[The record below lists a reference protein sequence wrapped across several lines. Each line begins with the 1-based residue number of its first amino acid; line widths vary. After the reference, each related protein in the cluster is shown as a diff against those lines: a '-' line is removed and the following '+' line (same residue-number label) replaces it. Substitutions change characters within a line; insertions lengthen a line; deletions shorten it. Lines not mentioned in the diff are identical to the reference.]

1 MKSKLKINKNTKA
14 IRRVGELLQDVRDSF
29 GWYGIGLSSE
39 ENADVKEAEPE
50 NPADADVEEEEAEP
64 ENPADA
70 EVDEEEEEE
79 DEEYVAPQYYF
90 DPTDVQVAVDEA
102 ISTLIDEGLIPE
114 FSNPKKPPKLAAVFL
129 VLFGPKTEITEQIE
143 YFEELISGY
152 EDRAHIDDL
161 REAYNILESVVE
173 KISPK
178 KRNV

>member
-1 MKSKLKINKNTKA
+1 MKSKLKRSKNPKA
-14 IRRVGELLQDVRDSF
+14 IRRVGELLQNVRDSF
-29 GWYGIGLSSE
+29 GWYGIGLSSAE
-39 ENADVKEAEPE
+39 SADVKEAEPE
-50 NPADADVEEEEAEP
+50 P
-64 ENPADA
+64 ENPPDA
-70 EVDEEEEEE
+70 EVDEEEEDE

-114 FSNPKKPPKLAAVFL
+114 FSNPKKPPQLAAVFS

-178 KRNV
+178 QRNV